1 MQSIFEAGWL
11 DLISGYLIKSSLILA
26 LALVLLVLLRNR
38 SAGLRHLVLSL
49 FLIGLL
55 FLPVFSSLTT
65 GWETGLLPTW
75 QAGITGPAEGVDWVN
90 AQDVQPG
97 FTWESL
103 AVSGDIPDSQG
114 MENTS
119 RPFRS
124 GPLSGMKPVLGLVAL
139 FAWFMGSA
147 YFVFRLGLGLLG
159 AARMTREGRGME
171 DSLWKRLLNR
181 FLAAVSLRRKVHLL
195 SHDRIRI
202 PLTWGIFRPV
212 VMMPTGS
219 DSWSE
224 SQRSS
229 ALYHELA
236 HVKRG
241 DFLVMLLARLSR
253 ALYWFNPLSWL
264 VFRMIRKE
272 QEKACDELVL
282 KAGIKP
288 STYAEN
294 LLFIRNSVPVHWTPP
309 AAVLGA
315 LGRSQLNDRL
325 VAILKQ
331 KLNFE
336 EVKMKTKIMLGILV
350 VLSVSFIGTARPV
363 GSEAGPAEA
372 VVTDITV
379 VQPPGPFLAADHF
392 PQDQEKKQQEKKEKK
407 EQEQKVKEEKAETT
421 LVWTAKKGDKGTIQI
436 IIDEKGE
443 KKTIEL
449 TAPYVLTI
457 KETPEKTIVLTSPHL
472 ELKKG
477 EDLTWTVK
485 SDKLH
490 VSDDVTTMHL
500 DKGAVIHVKK
510 HGEEGDE
517 VIEFTTKAVK
527 LDKYVTLKLD
537 KTVHLPEDIN
547 VQIVTKDGGTKKIV
561 VSPHVE
567 VHPKVQVHADVK
579 AVPNVQVHADA
590 DAHAS
595 VTAAV
600 KQEVYKKQ
608 LEEIRE
614 SIKKLKEQNLD
625 ASGKKA
631 ELERIENVI
640 AQLNK
645 HLEEQH
651 EHGYAYSYRLHTE
664 PLHIEMVRK
673 DGTELKKGVYIVG
686 KQENLTIGLVDD
698 EGTFA
703 VYFHGDHDE
712 ASKEDYEKLAQGL
725 KDRLSED
732 YEVRSEFDEDEARYM
747 IKIKGKEDIDVSSEA
762 FKKIVKVLKEELEK
776 VKK

>member
-1 MQSIFEAGWL
+1 VQSIFEAGWL

-363 GSEAGPAEA
+363 SSEAGPAEA

-457 KETPEKTIVLTSPHL
+457 KETPENTIVLTSPHL

-477 EDLTWTVK
+477 KKNMIVDSEGNLSKPALRLIGGLCEYAGSLTAFGNTVSSAYLRLVPHQEAPTRICWSDLNRSAMIRVPLGRAKVHNLAKIVNPGEKADFEEQRSRQTVELR
-485 SDKLH
+485 SPDG
-490 VSDDVTTMHL
+490 S
-500 DKGAVIHVKK
+500 AI
-510 HGEEGDE
+510 
-517 VIEFTTKAVK
+517 
-527 LDKYVTLKLD
+527 
-537 KTVHLPEDIN
+537 VHLLLAGIVMAGEWGFQNDHSLELADRLYTEGN
-547 VQIVTKDGGTKKIV
+547 VFTD
-561 VSPHVE
+561 
-567 VHPKVQVHADVK
+567 
-579 AVPNVQVHADA
+579 
-590 DAHAS
+590 
-595 VTAAV
+595 
-600 KQEVYKKQ
+600 
-608 LEEIRE
+608 
-614 SIKKLKEQNLD
+614 KKLL
-625 ASGKKA
+625 KKLPALPMSCVESSRLLMKQKDLYEREGVFPPSVVEYVSRLLRA
-631 ELERIENVI
+631 ENDENM
-640 AQLNK
+640 N
-645 HLEEQH
+645 
-651 EHGYAYSYRLHTE
+651 
-664 PLHIEMVRK
+664 
-673 DGTELKKGVYIVG
+673 TELVDLSADERLTETRKIMHK
-686 KQENLTIGLVDD
+686 NL
-698 EGTFA
+698 
-703 VYFHGDHDE
+703 HRH
-712 ASKEDYEKLAQGL
+712 
-725 KDRLSED
+725 
-732 YEVRSEFDEDEARYM
+732 
-747 IKIKGKEDIDVSSEA
+747 
-762 FKKIVKVLKEELEK
+762 
-776 VKK
+776 